1 MLDELIWN
9 SDARRK
15 GEAAVAT
22 PDPTILHLSCLRQN
36 LREATV
42 TGLLKLERSPGGRR
56 GDRIKG
62 ATGGPHT
69 CSSLTHQGQEPY
81 LRQSRRLRV
90 NTKGSP
96 TAGRGHAIRIPPPK
110 HPDAQIRRIEGRTS
124 TLAAG
129 RTLAGSLTWQRRG
142 AWPLTGGSLRRRVSH
157 RAWATDL
164 NLVRTTEGSGPGTAS
179 G

>member
-1 MLDELIWN
+1 MLAGGADLELGCQEEGRG
-9 SDARRK
+9 RRRH
-15 GEAAVAT
+15 
-22 PDPTILHLSCLRQN
+22 PSPTILHLSCPCQD
-36 LREATV
+36 LREATA

-56 GDRIKG
+56 GDRVKG
-62 ATGGPHT
+62 ATGGPRT
-69 CSSLTHQGQEPY
+69 CSSLTHQGQEPH

-110 HPDAQIRRIEGRTS
+110 RPDARIDGRPS
-124 TLAAG
+124 TARCRTDLGRQSDLAKE
-129 RTLAGSLTWQRRG
+129 G
-142 AWPLTGGSLRRRVSH
+142 AWPLTGDPLRRRVSH

-164 NLVRTTEGSGPGTAS
+164 HLARTREGSGLGADS